1 MADMG
6 QPGPKVSNRSGD
18 VLESDVIGGWFMN
31 RPGVFYVIVIA
42 LTIIL
47 GVIGMA
53 LYACGM
59 R

>member
-1 MADMG
+1 
-6 QPGPKVSNRSGD
+6 
-18 VLESDVIGGWFMN
+18 MN
-31 RPGVFYVIVIA
+31 RPFIFYVIVIA

-53 LYACGM
+53 LYACGV